1 MSDNIPFELQ
11 EEIIKRVLP
20 VKSLIRFRSVSK
32 QWKSLIDS
40 SEFITHHTLNHA
52 QPQHLLVRYIT
63 RASRFR
69 FVSDDKCLREVKYV
83 SIVDDDS
90 FPHHKFSPVVPPTV
104 NLRAHPFMLD
114 CSHGLV
120 CLHGWSRDRVKR
132 KKLIVLWNP
141 LIRKSVCIS
150 IPDHQRDDVIGF
162 GVCPK
167 TSDPK
172 IVKITRK
179 AKAKVFTLS
188 SGAWRSVLMNTP
200 FKSLHFRN
208 TQVVIDGVIYWLAY
222 DDITDKLRLCSF
234 DLASEEFGEVV
245 NINIAVPYY
254 LVGRPRNIC
263 MYNISK
269 INESLIVLT
278 PDGFCDCNVWMMLKN
293 GVSRP
298 SFTKLFTLT
307 DVDVDV
313 DSMIGFRK
321 NGQPI
326 IDHSKT
332 RGFDCEL
339 KVYEPCSKRING
351 LGIYGSAFMMT
362 SYTESLLL
370 LNHSD
375 SVIQ

>member
-1 MSDNIPFELQ
+1 
-11 EEIIKRVLP
+11 
-20 VKSLIRFRSVSK
+20 
-32 QWKSLIDS
+32 
-40 SEFITHHTLNHA
+40 
-52 QPQHLLVRYIT
+52 
-63 RASRFR
+63 
-69 FVSDDKCLREVKYV
+69 
-83 SIVDDDS
+83 
-90 FPHHKFSPVVPPTV
+90 
-104 NLRAHPFMLD
+104 
-114 CSHGLV
+114 
-120 CLHGWSRDRVKR
+120 
-132 KKLIVLWNP
+132 
-141 LIRKSVCIS
+141 
-150 IPDHQRDDVIGF
+150 
-162 GVCPK
+162 
-167 TSDPK
+167 
-172 IVKITRK
+172 
-179 AKAKVFTLS
+179 
-188 SGAWRSVLMNTP
+188 MNTP

-208 TQVVIDGVIYWLAY
+208 TPVVIDGVIYWLAY

-293 GVSRP
+293 GVSQP

-307 DVDVDV
+307 DVDV

-326 IDHSKT
+326 MDHSKT

-375 SVIQ
+375 SLIQ

>member
-1 MSDNIPFELQ
+1 MFA
-11 EEIIKRVLP
+11 RM
-20 VKSLIRFRSVSK
+20 VSG
-32 QWKSLIDS
+32 S
-40 SEFITHHTLNHA
+40 SEEKET
-52 QPQHLLVRYIT
+52 
-63 RASRFR
+63 
-69 FVSDDKCLREVKYV
+69 
-83 SIVDDDS
+83 
-90 FPHHKFSPVVPPTV
+90 
-104 NLRAHPFMLD
+104 D
-114 CSHGLV
+114 CSLE
-120 CLHGWSRDRVKR
+120 
-132 KKLIVLWNP
+132 
-141 LIRKSVCIS
+141 SVCIS

-188 SGAWRSVLMNTP
+188 TGAWRSVLMNTP

-208 TQVVIDGVIYWLAY
+208 TPVVIDGVIYWLAY

-293 GVSRP
+293 GEEWP
-298 SFTKLFTLT
+298 TYNGSFK
-307 DVDVDV
+307 DAW
-313 DSMIGFRK
+313 I
-321 NGQPI
+321 
-326 IDHSKT
+326 
-332 RGFDCEL
+332 
-339 KVYEPCSKRING
+339 
-351 LGIYGSAFMMT
+351 
-362 SYTESLLL
+362 
-370 LNHSD
+370 
-375 SVIQ
+375 